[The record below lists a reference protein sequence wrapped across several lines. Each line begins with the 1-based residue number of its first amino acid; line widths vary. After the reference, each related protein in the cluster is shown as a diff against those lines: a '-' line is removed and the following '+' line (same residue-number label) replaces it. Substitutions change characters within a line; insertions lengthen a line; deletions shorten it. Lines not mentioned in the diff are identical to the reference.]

1 MKFPNK
7 KFKNFSAFL
16 GAYKDEASRMF
27 DENHVIKLEK
37 IANVLSKTYRSQKTL
52 FVCGN
57 GGSASIAEHFVCDHQ
72 KLLATTKKFLP
83 KVISLS
89 SNLPLITA
97 IANDTDYSNI
107 FSDQLRYNYK
117 PGDMLFVISASGNSP
132 NIVNALK
139 FAKQKKLFSISFT
152 GFSGGKAKKLSNI
165 NIHCKSYNYGIVE
178 MMHHN
183 YMNIV
188 AQYLRQKVLSKSD
201 IKKIYF

>member
-7 KFKNFSAFL
+7 KFKNFYEFI
-16 GAYKDEASRMF
+16 GAYKDEALRMF
-27 DENHVIKLEK
+27 DENHINKLVK
-37 IANVLSKTYRSQKTL
+37 ISNLLSKTYRSQKTL

-57 GGSASIAEHFVCDHQ
+57 GGSAAIAEHFACDHQ
-72 KLLATTKKFLP
+72 KSLAATKKFLP

-89 SNLPLITA
+89 SNLALITA
-97 IANDTDYSNI
+97 IANDSDYSNI

-152 GFSGGKAKKLSNI
+152 GFSGGEAKKLSNI
-165 NIHCKSYNYGIVE
+165 NIHCKSFNYGIVE

-183 YMNIV
+183 YMNII
-188 AQYLRQKVLSKSD
+188 AQYLRQKVLSKSE

>member
-7 KFKNFSAFL
+7 KFKNFYEFL

-27 DENHVIKLEK
+27 NENHTIKLEK
-37 IANVLSKTYRSQKTL
+37 IANVLAKTYMSQKTL

-57 GGSASIAEHFVCDHQ
+57 GGSAAIAEHFVCDHQ

-107 FSDQLRYNYK
+107 FSDQLKYNYK

-139 FAKQKKLFSISFT
+139 FAKKKKLYSISLT
-152 GFSGGKAKKLSNI
+152 GFSGGKAKKLSDI
-165 NIHCKSYNYGIVE
+165 NIHCKSFNYGIVE

-183 YMNIV
+183 YMNII
-188 AQYLRQKVLSKSD
+188 AQYLRQKVLSKSQ
-201 IKKIYF
+201 IEKIYF